1 MPETFKP
8 LRGWLWWIN
17 VVLAAMLI
25 GATLALALASLAV
38 GRGPYDYSLLISAA
52 ERFCFYPEHF
62 QYGDAGRVYYP
73 APFYTALC
81 VPSRYAEPLL
91 RLLWM
96 VAPVALGLWM
106 ARGRAA
112 PLLIPAL
119 GDHMLLG
126 QSTWLLLP
134 QYWLAERAARGD
146 RATFWHGLLVAP
158 GMFKPHV
165 AALAWVWLAVR
176 WRGQWRAY
184 AGWLAGVLLLSVP
197 AFVLQPDWPL
207 AWLAVAF
214 GGRAEDSTIGRASLY
229 LVADRLALPMLI
241 GLAWCLLAAGL
252 IVMLLRWRRGTME
265 FYDWVLVFAL
275 GNPLLN
281 AYDLIF
287 LLPCLLH
294 DRRRI
299 GVALTA
305 GVVAWA
311 FAFVAGRFSL
321 SLLVTLVLLVERLWR
336 VERPRA
342 ATA

>member
-1 MPETFKP
+1 M
-8 LRGWLWWIN
+8 
-17 VVLAAMLI
+17 
-25 GATLALALASLAV
+25 
-38 GRGPYDYSLLISAA
+38 
-52 ERFCFYPEHF
+52 
-62 QYGDAGRVYYP
+62 
-73 APFYTALC
+73 
-81 VPSRYAEPLL
+81 
-91 RLLWM
+91 
-96 VAPVALGLWM
+96 
-106 ARGRAA
+106 
-112 PLLIPAL
+112 IPAL

-241 GLAWCLLAAGL
+241 DDQH
-252 IVMLLRWRRGTME
+252 E
-265 FYDWVLVFAL
+265 VLVVSVTLASNWIESGRSASL
-275 GNPLLN
+275 
-281 AYDLIF
+281 A
-287 LLPCLLH
+287 
-294 DRRRI
+294 
-299 GVALTA
+299 GVAKS
-305 GVVAWA
+305 WI
-311 FAFVAGRFSL
+311 
-321 SLLVTLVLLVERLWR
+321 RLA
-336 VERPRA
+336 VDSSA
-342 ATA
+342 